1 MKINKNK
8 RRIMRIFIIAIL
20 LWCSPCLYAQDRPTF
35 EQAWQ
40 AAQNGEPNGY
50 FLLGFFYYQGEGI
63 TQNFT
68 EAIKWFKKA
77 ANNGLSNSYGFL
89 GACYIT
95 QKNYV
100 EAINWF
106 KKAINNGDCCYAD
119 LGACYLQLG
128 KFTEAIPWLKKGI
141 DDKRPEY
148 YVSLGQCY
156 YFLQNYTE
164 AIPWLKKAADK
175 GITDSYFTLGLSFY
189 FLKNYTEAIIWLEK
203 AANNGVSQAYAY
215 LGQTYYEQ
223 QNYAEAFKWYQK
235 AALNGETSAFAWMG
249 IMYYWGYGTARDYS
263 KSFMWFK
270 KAAQLVNPLADHWL
284 GQLYIKGLGT
294 TQNDYEAFK
303 CFKRATDG
311 GEIHSLNWLGEL
323 YYEGRGTEKDY
334 KKAFECFQNAANNG
348 IELAY
353 AWLGKMYYAGE
364 GVTQNYSEA
373 YKWTKKAVDKGIKDA
388 YFLMGILL
396 YQGQGTQQNYNQAFK
411 WLKMAA
417 DNGDIKAFGPLGS
430 IYLQGNGVEA
440 NPREAFKWTKK
451 SVESGDI
458 SSYTGLGIMYYN
470 GIGTERNA
478 KEAFNS
484 FEKTSSKGDPVASGW
499 LGYMYLNGIGT
510 QVNKELAFKLTKF
523 AAEKDIPMAIYGI
536 GYMYEFGL
544 GTTINTKEAI
554 KWYQKS
560 YEKGD
565 TQALSSLSLAHYKEN
580 NYVEAKKWAEI
591 AITKD
596 KDAFVGYRI
605 LALLNMY
612 GFGVPQNKSKAFEF
626 IAKAIDEAKQKGG
639 PMPNTLDV
647 EGELYLANNDISKAR
662 EIYNAILKETP
673 DFYARTE
680 TKLSKFMKEHK
691 GDDVDINIPIANNMS
706 NLTFAVII
714 SNEKY
719 QMEKPVQYAENDGK
733 IFTEY
738 CKKALGLPEK
748 NVHFITNATLNNIKH
763 EIKWLQDVIA
773 VYNGD
778 AKVIFY
784 YAGHGIPDEQNKSA
798 YLLPID
804 GYGSDVTTGYALE
817 DLYKAL
823 GCLPSKAVTV
833 FLDACFSGAKRDGD
847 MLASARGV
855 AIKVKQNNPTGNMVV
870 FTAAQGDETAYPYK
884 EEGHGLFTYY
894 LLKKLQETK
903 GDVTLG
909 ELGDYIKTQ
918 VERQSIV
925 TNGKLQSP
933 AILSASSIGNSWKE
947 WKLNK

>member
-1 MKINKNK
+1 
-8 RRIMRIFIIAIL
+8 MRHFIIAIFL
-20 LWCSPCLYAQDRPTF
+20 LLSPCLHAQNQPTF
-35 EQAWQ
+35 EQALYD
-40 AAQNGEPNGY
+40 AQNGDSSAYGWV
-50 FLLGFFYYQGEGI
+50 GFFYYEGKSVAR
-63 TQNFT
+63 NYS
-68 EAIKWFKKA
+68 EAIKWLKKAAENGDSRCYAYLGSSYFELQNYQEAVTWLKKAVNNGDTRVYVGLGASYKQLKQYSEAISWLKKATDYDDNQAYFLLSQCYYAQFDYEKAIIWAKKA
-77 ANNGLSNSYGFL
+77 ANNGETRAYIAL
-89 GACYIT
+89 GASYM
-95 QKNYV
+95 QLKQYS
-100 EAINWF
+100 EAM
-106 KKAINNGDCCYAD
+106 
-119 LGACYLQLG
+119 
-128 KFTEAIPWLKKGI
+128 
-141 DDKRPEY
+141 
-148 YVSLGQCY
+148 
-156 YFLQNYTE
+156 
-164 AIPWLKKAADK
+164 PWLKKAVDNNDIQAFYWL
-175 GITDSYFTLGLSFY
+175 GIYY
-189 FLKNYTEAIIWLEK
+189 IIQKND
-203 AANNGVSQAYAY
+203 Q
-215 LGQTYYEQ
+215 
-223 QNYAEAFKWYQK
+223 EAFKW
-235 AALNGETSAFAWMG
+235 
-249 IMYYWGYGTARDYS
+249 I
-263 KSFMWFK
+263 K
-270 KAAQLVNPLADHWL
+270 KAAEKGDVNSYLEL
-284 GQLYIKGLGT
+284 GSCYDFGIGVEK
-294 TQNDYEAFK
+294 NIYEA
-303 CFKRATDG
+303 
-311 GEIHSLNWLGEL
+311 INW
-323 YYEGRGTEKDY
+323 Y
-334 KKAFECFQNAANNG
+334 KKANEKGN
-348 IELAY
+348 ELA
-353 AWLGKMYYAGE
+353 A
-364 GVTQNYSEA
+364 
-373 YKWTKKAVDKGIKDA
+373 
-388 YFLMGILL
+388 
-396 YQGQGTQQNYNQAFK
+396 
-411 WLKMAA
+411 
-417 DNGDIKAFGPLGS
+417 
-430 IYLQGNGVEA
+430 
-440 NPREAFKWTKK
+440 
-451 SVESGDI
+451 
-458 SSYTGLGIMYYN
+458 
-470 GIGTERNA
+470 
-478 KEAFNS
+478 
-484 FEKTSSKGDPVASGW
+484 
-499 LGYMYLNGIGT
+499 
-510 QVNKELAFKLTKF
+510 
-523 AAEKDIPMAIYGI
+523 
-536 GYMYEFGL
+536 
-544 GTTINTKEAI
+544 
-554 KWYQKS
+554 
-560 YEKGD
+560 
-565 TQALSSLSLAHYKEN
+565 SSLCSAYYKLG
-580 NYVEAKKWAEI
+580 NYTETKKWAEI
-591 AITKD
+591 AITQKEGN
-596 KDAFVGYRI
+596 FVGHRI

-612 GFGVPQNKSKAFEF
+612 GLGTQQNKDKAFEF

-639 PMPNTLDV
+639 PMPNTLDA

-662 EIYNAILKETP
+662 EIYNTILKETP
-673 DFYARTE
+673 DFYAQTE

-823 GCLPSKAVTV
+823 GCLPSKAVTL

-855 AIKVKQNNPTGNMVV
+855 AIKVKQNYPTGNMVV

>member
-1 MKINKNK
+1 
-8 RRIMRIFIIAIL
+8 MRHFIIAIFL
-20 LWCSPCLYAQDRPTF
+20 LLSPCLHAQNQPTF
-35 EQAWQ
+35 EQALYD
-40 AAQNGEPNGY
+40 AQNGDSSAYGWV
-50 FLLGFFYYQGEGI
+50 GFFYYEGKSVAR
-63 TQNFT
+63 NYS
-68 EAIKWFKKA
+68 EAIKWLKKAAENGDSRCYAYLGSSYFELQNYQEAVTWLKKAVNNGDTRVYVGLGASYIQLKQYSEAISWLKKATDYDDNQAYFLLSQCYYAQFDYEKAIIWAKKA
-77 ANNGLSNSYGFL
+77 ANNGETRAYIAL
-89 GACYIT
+89 GASYM
-95 QKNYV
+95 QLKQYS
-100 EAINWF
+100 EAM
-106 KKAINNGDCCYAD
+106 
-119 LGACYLQLG
+119 
-128 KFTEAIPWLKKGI
+128 
-141 DDKRPEY
+141 
-148 YVSLGQCY
+148 
-156 YFLQNYTE
+156 
-164 AIPWLKKAADK
+164 PWLKKAVDNNDIQAFYWL
-175 GITDSYFTLGLSFY
+175 GIYY
-189 FLKNYTEAIIWLEK
+189 IIQKND
-203 AANNGVSQAYAY
+203 Q
-215 LGQTYYEQ
+215 
-223 QNYAEAFKWYQK
+223 EAFKW
-235 AALNGETSAFAWMG
+235 
-249 IMYYWGYGTARDYS
+249 I
-263 KSFMWFK
+263 K
-270 KAAQLVNPLADHWL
+270 KAAEKGDVNSCLEL
-284 GQLYIKGLGT
+284 GSCYDFGIGVEK
-294 TQNDYEAFK
+294 NIYEA
-303 CFKRATDG
+303 
-311 GEIHSLNWLGEL
+311 INW
-323 YYEGRGTEKDY
+323 Y
-334 KKAFECFQNAANNG
+334 KKANE
-348 IELAY
+348 
-353 AWLGKMYYAGE
+353 
-364 GVTQNYSEA
+364 
-373 YKWTKKAVDKGIKDA
+373 KG
-388 YFLMGILL
+388 
-396 YQGQGTQQNYNQAFK
+396 N
-411 WLKMAA
+411 
-417 DNGDIKAFGPLGS
+417 
-430 IYLQGNGVEA
+430 E
-440 NPREAFKWTKK
+440 
-451 SVESGDI
+451 
-458 SSYTGLGIMYYN
+458 
-470 GIGTERNA
+470 
-478 KEAFNS
+478 
-484 FEKTSSKGDPVASGW
+484 
-499 LGYMYLNGIGT
+499 
-510 QVNKELAFKLTKF
+510 F
-523 AAEKDIPMAIYGI
+523 AA
-536 GYMYEFGL
+536 
-544 GTTINTKEAI
+544 
-554 KWYQKS
+554 
-560 YEKGD
+560 
-565 TQALSSLSLAHYKEN
+565 SSLCSAYYKLG
-580 NYVEAKKWAEI
+580 NYTETKKWAEI
-591 AITKD
+591 AITQKEGN
-596 KDAFVGYRI
+596 FVGHRI

-612 GFGVPQNKSKAFEF
+612 GLGTQQNKDKAFEF
-626 IAKAIDEAKQKGG
+626 IAKAIDEAKQKGE
-639 PMPNTLDV
+639 PMPNTLDA

-662 EIYNAILKETP
+662 EIYNTILKETP
-673 DFYARTE
+673 DFYAQTE

>member
-1 MKINKNK
+1 MKININK

-40 AAQNGEPNGY
+40 VAQNGEPNGY
-50 FLLGFFYYQGEGI
+50 FLLGFFYYQGEGV

-77 ANNGLSNSYGFL
+77 ANNGLCNSYGFL

-106 KKAINNGDCCYAD
+106 KKAIDNGDCCYAD

-164 AIPWLKKAADK
+164 AIPWLKKTADK

-189 FLKNYTEAIIWLEK
+189 FLKNYTEAIIWFEK

-215 LGQTYYEQ
+215 LGQA
-223 QNYAEAFKWYQK
+223 YAEAY
-235 AALNGETSAFAWMG
+235 
-249 IMYYWGYGTARDYS
+249 
-263 KSFMWFK
+263 
-270 KAAQLVNPLADHWL
+270 
-284 GQLYIKGLGT
+284 
-294 TQNDYEAFK
+294 K
-303 CFKRATDG
+303 CAKIAVD
-311 GEIHSLNWLGEL
+311 
-323 YYEGRGTEKDY
+323 
-334 KKAFECFQNAANNG
+334 NG
-348 IELAY
+348 IESA
-353 AWLGKMYYAGE
+353 
-364 GVTQNYSEA
+364 S
-373 YKWTKKAVDKGIKDA
+373 
-388 YFLMGILL
+388 FLMGIML
-396 YQGQGTQQNYNQAFK
+396 YYGHGVQQDYNQAFK

-417 DNGDIKAFGPLGS
+417 GYGVYNAYDILASMYTFG
-430 IYLQGNGVEA
+430 QGTTQ
-440 NPREAFKWTKK
+440 NPTEAFKCAKIAADNGIITSYFKVGTMYNNGEGVEQNYQEAYKWIKK
-451 SVESGDI
+451 AADAKDPY
-458 SSYTGLGIMYYN
+458 SYGVLGIMYYQ
-470 GIGTERNA
+470 GIGTAIDLKEAYRIAKIGADYENSEAMALLAQMYGEGKGVPKSVIDSFEWQKKAAEKGYTSAYLGLGVMYEEGIGTFKNA
-478 KEAFNS
+478 KEAINWY
-484 FEKTSSKGDPVASGW
+484 KKA
-499 LGYMYLNGIGT
+499 
-510 QVNKELAFKLTKF
+510 NKEGNTRASSYLCSAYYKL
-523 AAEKDIPMAIYGI
+523 
-536 GYMYEFGL
+536 
-544 GTTINTKEAI
+544 
-554 KWYQKS
+554 
-560 YEKGD
+560 
-565 TQALSSLSLAHYKEN
+565 EN
-580 NYVEAKKWAEI
+580 YTEAKKWAEI

-612 GFGVPQNKSKAFEF
+612 GFGVPQNKNKAFEF
-626 IAKAIDEAKQKGG
+626 IAKAIDGAKQTGE
-639 PMPNTLDV
+639 PMPNTLDA
-647 EGELYLANNDISKAR
+647 EGELYLADNNISKAR
-662 EIYNAILKETP
+662 EIYNAISKETP
-673 DFYARTE
+673 DFYTQKE

-691 GDDVDINIPIANNMS
+691 GGDVDFDIPIADNVS
-706 NLTFAVII
+706 NHTFAVII

-719 QMEKPVQYAENDGK
+719 QMEKSVQYAENDGK
-733 IFTEY
+733 AFTEY
-738 CKKALGLPEK
+738 CKKTLGLPEK
-748 NVHFITNATLNNIKH
+748 NVRFITNATLNNIKH

-773 VYNGD
+773 VYKGE
-778 AKVIFY
+778 AKAIFY

-817 DLYKAL
+817 NLYKAL
-823 GCLPSKAVTV
+823 GSLPSKSVTV

-933 AILSASSIGNSWKE
+933 SILPASSIGNGWKE

>member
-1 MKINKNK
+1 
-8 RRIMRIFIIAIL
+8 MRHFIIAIFL
-20 LWCSPCLYAQDRPTF
+20 LLSPCLHAQNQPTF
-35 EQAWQ
+35 EQALYD
-40 AAQNGEPNGY
+40 AQNGDSSAYGWE
-50 FLLGFFYYQGEGI
+50 GFFYYEGKSVAR
-63 TQNFT
+63 NYS
-68 EAIKWFKKA
+68 EAIKWLKKAAENGDSRCYAYLGSSYFELQNYQEAVTWLKKAVNNGDTRVYVGLGASYKQLKQYSEAISWLKKATDYDDNQAYFLLSQCYYAQFDYEKAIIWAKKA
-77 ANNGLSNSYGFL
+77 ANNGETRAYIAL
-89 GACYIT
+89 GASYM
-95 QKNYV
+95 QLKQYS
-100 EAINWF
+100 EAM
-106 KKAINNGDCCYAD
+106 
-119 LGACYLQLG
+119 
-128 KFTEAIPWLKKGI
+128 
-141 DDKRPEY
+141 
-148 YVSLGQCY
+148 
-156 YFLQNYTE
+156 
-164 AIPWLKKAADK
+164 PWLKKAVDNNDIQAFYWL
-175 GITDSYFTLGLSFY
+175 GIYY
-189 FLKNYTEAIIWLEK
+189 IIQKND
-203 AANNGVSQAYAY
+203 Q
-215 LGQTYYEQ
+215 
-223 QNYAEAFKWYQK
+223 EAFKW
-235 AALNGETSAFAWMG
+235 
-249 IMYYWGYGTARDYS
+249 I
-263 KSFMWFK
+263 K
-270 KAAQLVNPLADHWL
+270 KAAEKGDVNSYLEL
-284 GQLYIKGLGT
+284 GSCYDFGIGVEK
-294 TQNDYEAFK
+294 NIYEA
-303 CFKRATDG
+303 
-311 GEIHSLNWLGEL
+311 INW
-323 YYEGRGTEKDY
+323 Y
-334 KKAFECFQNAANNG
+334 KKANEKGN
-348 IELAY
+348 ELA
-353 AWLGKMYYAGE
+353 A
-364 GVTQNYSEA
+364 
-373 YKWTKKAVDKGIKDA
+373 
-388 YFLMGILL
+388 
-396 YQGQGTQQNYNQAFK
+396 
-411 WLKMAA
+411 
-417 DNGDIKAFGPLGS
+417 
-430 IYLQGNGVEA
+430 
-440 NPREAFKWTKK
+440 
-451 SVESGDI
+451 
-458 SSYTGLGIMYYN
+458 
-470 GIGTERNA
+470 
-478 KEAFNS
+478 
-484 FEKTSSKGDPVASGW
+484 
-499 LGYMYLNGIGT
+499 
-510 QVNKELAFKLTKF
+510 
-523 AAEKDIPMAIYGI
+523 
-536 GYMYEFGL
+536 
-544 GTTINTKEAI
+544 
-554 KWYQKS
+554 
-560 YEKGD
+560 
-565 TQALSSLSLAHYKEN
+565 SSLCSAYYKLG
-580 NYVEAKKWAEI
+580 NYTETKKWAEI
-591 AITKD
+591 AITQKEGN
-596 KDAFVGYRI
+596 FVGHRI

-612 GFGVPQNKSKAFEF
+612 GLGTQQNKDKAFEF

-639 PMPNTLDV
+639 PMPNTLDA

-662 EIYNAILKETP
+662 EIYNTILKETP
-673 DFYARTE
+673 DFYAQTE

-855 AIKVKQNNPTGNMVV
+855 AIKVKQNYPTGNMVV

>member
-1 MKINKNK
+1 
-8 RRIMRIFIIAIL
+8 MRHFIIAIFL
-20 LWCSPCLYAQDRPTF
+20 LLSPCLHAQNQPTF
-35 EQAWQ
+35 EQALYD
-40 AAQNGEPNGY
+40 AQNGDSSAYGWV
-50 FLLGFFYYQGEGI
+50 GFFYYEGKSVAR
-63 TQNFT
+63 NYS
-68 EAIKWFKKA
+68 EAIKWLKKAAENGDSRCYAYLGSSYFELQNYQEAVTWLKKAVNNGDTRVYVGLGASYKQLKQYSEAISWLKKATDYDDNQAYFLLSQCYYAQFDYEKAIIWAKKA
-77 ANNGLSNSYGFL
+77 ANNGETRAYIAL
-89 GACYIT
+89 GASYM
-95 QKNYV
+95 QLKQYS
-100 EAINWF
+100 EAM
-106 KKAINNGDCCYAD
+106 
-119 LGACYLQLG
+119 
-128 KFTEAIPWLKKGI
+128 
-141 DDKRPEY
+141 
-148 YVSLGQCY
+148 
-156 YFLQNYTE
+156 
-164 AIPWLKKAADK
+164 PWLKKAVDNNDIQAFYWL
-175 GITDSYFTLGLSFY
+175 GIYY
-189 FLKNYTEAIIWLEK
+189 IIQKND
-203 AANNGVSQAYAY
+203 Q
-215 LGQTYYEQ
+215 
-223 QNYAEAFKWYQK
+223 EAFKW
-235 AALNGETSAFAWMG
+235 
-249 IMYYWGYGTARDYS
+249 I
-263 KSFMWFK
+263 K
-270 KAAQLVNPLADHWL
+270 KAAEKGDVNSYLEL
-284 GQLYIKGLGT
+284 GSCYDFGIKVEK
-294 TQNDYEAFK
+294 NIYEA
-303 CFKRATDG
+303 
-311 GEIHSLNWLGEL
+311 INW
-323 YYEGRGTEKDY
+323 Y
-334 KKAFECFQNAANNG
+334 KKANEKGN
-348 IELAY
+348 ELA
-353 AWLGKMYYAGE
+353 A
-364 GVTQNYSEA
+364 
-373 YKWTKKAVDKGIKDA
+373 
-388 YFLMGILL
+388 
-396 YQGQGTQQNYNQAFK
+396 
-411 WLKMAA
+411 
-417 DNGDIKAFGPLGS
+417 
-430 IYLQGNGVEA
+430 
-440 NPREAFKWTKK
+440 
-451 SVESGDI
+451 
-458 SSYTGLGIMYYN
+458 
-470 GIGTERNA
+470 
-478 KEAFNS
+478 
-484 FEKTSSKGDPVASGW
+484 
-499 LGYMYLNGIGT
+499 
-510 QVNKELAFKLTKF
+510 
-523 AAEKDIPMAIYGI
+523 
-536 GYMYEFGL
+536 
-544 GTTINTKEAI
+544 
-554 KWYQKS
+554 
-560 YEKGD
+560 
-565 TQALSSLSLAHYKEN
+565 SSLCSAYYKLG
-580 NYVEAKKWAEI
+580 NYTETKKWAEI
-591 AITKD
+591 AITQKEGN
-596 KDAFVGYRI
+596 FVGHRI

-612 GFGVPQNKSKAFEF
+612 GLGTQQNKDKAFEF

-639 PMPNTLDV
+639 PMPNTLDA

-662 EIYNAILKETP
+662 EIYNTILKETP
-673 DFYARTE
+673 DFYAQTE

-855 AIKVKQNNPTGNMVV
+855 AIKVKQNYPTGNMVV

>member
-1 MKINKNK
+1 
-8 RRIMRIFIIAIL
+8 MRIFIIAIL

-50 FLLGFFYYQGEGI
+50 FLLGFFYYQGEGV

-77 ANNGLSNSYGFL
+77 ANNGLCNSYGFL

-106 KKAINNGDCCYAD
+106 KKAIDNGDCCYAD

-189 FLKNYTEAIIWLEK
+189 FLKNYTEAIIWFEK

-215 LGQTYYEQ
+215 LGQAYYEQ
-223 QNYAEAFKWYQK
+223 QNYAEAFKW
-235 AALNGETSAFAWMG
+235 
-249 IMYYWGYGTARDYS
+249 I
-263 KSFMWFK
+263 
-270 KAAQLVNPLADHWL
+270 
-284 GQLYIKGLGT
+284 
-294 TQNDYEAFK
+294 
-303 CFKRATDG
+303 
-311 GEIHSLNWLGEL
+311 
-323 YYEGRGTEKDY
+323 
-334 KKAFECFQNAANNG
+334 
-348 IELAY
+348 
-353 AWLGKMYYAGE
+353 
-364 GVTQNYSEA
+364 
-373 YKWTKKAVDKGIKDA
+373 KKAVDVKDPFSYGTLGDMYYYGLGTAVNQNEAFRLAKIGSEHEDASAMVLLAKIYGEGKGAPKNVA
-388 YFLMGILL
+388 ES
-396 YQGQGTQQNYNQAFK
+396 FK
-411 WLKMAA
+411 WEKKAA
-417 DNGDIKAFGPLGS
+417 EKEFIGAFL
-430 IYLQGNGVEA
+430 
-440 NPREAFKWTKK
+440 
-451 SVESGDI
+451 
-458 SSYTGLGIMYYN
+458 GLGIMYEE
-470 GIGTERNA
+470 GIGTH
-478 KEAFNS
+478 K
-484 FEKTSSKGDPVASGW
+484 
-499 LGYMYLNGIGT
+499 
-510 QVNKELAFKLTKF
+510 
-523 AAEKDIPMAIYGI
+523 
-536 GYMYEFGL
+536 
-544 GTTINTKEAI
+544 NTEEAI
-554 KWYQKS
+554 NWYKKAFDKGVSNAPMFLCTTYYSQKD
-560 YEKGD
+560 Y
-565 TQALSSLSLAHYKEN
+565 A
-580 NYVEAKKWAEI
+580 EAKKWAELTI
-591 AITKD
+591 NQKEF
-596 KDAFVGYRI
+596 AFVGYRI
-605 LALLNMY
+605 LALLNIY
-612 GFGVPQNKSKAFEF
+612 GLGVPQNKDKAFEL
-626 IAKAIDEAKQKGG
+626 IAKALDGAKQKEG
-639 PMPNTLDV
+639 PMSNTLDA
-647 EGELYLANNDISKAR
+647 EGEVYLADNNINKAR

-673 DFYARTE
+673 DFYAKNE

-691 GDDVDINIPIANNMS
+691 GSDVDFDIPMANNIS
-706 NLTFAVII
+706 NNTFAVVI

-719 QMEKPVQYAENDGK
+719 QMEKAVQYAENDGK
-733 IFTEY
+733 AFTEY
-738 CKKALGLPEK
+738 CKKTLGLPEK
-748 NVHFITNATLNNIKH
+748 NVHFVTNATLNNIKH
-763 EIKWLQDVIA
+763 EIKWLQDVIT

-778 AKVIFY
+778 AKIIFY

-823 GCLPSKAVTV
+823 GRLPSKSVTV
-833 FLDACFSGAKRDGD
+833 FLDACFSGAKRDGE

-855 AIKVKQNNPTGNMVV
+855 AIKVKQATPVGNIVV
-870 FTAAQGDETAYPYK
+870 FSAAQGDETAYPYK
-884 EEGHGLFTYY
+884 EEEHGLFTYY

-925 TNGKLQSP
+925 INGKLQSP
-933 AILSASSIGNSWKE
+933 SIVSTATIANSWKK
-947 WKLNK
+947 WTLK

>member
-1 MKINKNK
+1 
-8 RRIMRIFIIAIL
+8 MRIFIIAIL
-20 LWCSPCLYAQDRPTF
+20 LWCSQCLYAQDRPTF

-40 AAQNGEPNGY
+40 AAQNGDPNGY
-50 FLLGFFYYQGEGI
+50 FLLGFFYYQGEGV

-141 DDKRPEY
+141 DDKKPEY

-164 AIPWLKKAADK
+164 AISWLKKAADK

-189 FLKNYTEAIIWLEK
+189 FLKNYTEAIIWFEK

-223 QNYAEAFKWYQK
+223 QNY
-235 AALNGETSAFAWMG
+235 
-249 IMYYWGYGTARDYS
+249 
-263 KSFMWFK
+263 
-270 KAAQLVNPLADHWL
+270 
-284 GQLYIKGLGT
+284 
-294 TQNDYEAFK
+294 
-303 CFKRATDG
+303 
-311 GEIHSLNWLGEL
+311 
-323 YYEGRGTEKDY
+323 
-334 KKAFECFQNAANNG
+334 
-348 IELAY
+348 
-353 AWLGKMYYAGE
+353 
-364 GVTQNYSEA
+364 SEA
-373 YKWTKKAVDKGIKDA
+373 YKCAKIAVDNGIESA
-388 YFLMGILL
+388 SFLMGIML
-396 YQGQGTQQNYNQAFK
+396 YYGHGVQQDYNQAFK

-417 DNGDIKAFGPLGS
+417 GYGAYNAYDILASMYTFG
-430 IYLQGNGVEA
+430 QGTA
-440 NPREAFKWTKK
+440 QNPTEAFKCAKIAADNGIITSYFKVGTMYNNGEGVEQNYQEAYKWIKK
-451 SVESGDI
+451 AADAKDPY
-458 SSYTGLGIMYYN
+458 SYGVLGIMYYQ
-470 GIGTERNA
+470 GIGTA
-478 KEAFNS
+478 IDLKEAYRIAKIGAEYEDPEAMALLARMYREGKGVSKSIIDS
-484 FEKTSSKGDPVASGW
+484 FEWQKK
-499 LGYMYLNGIGT
+499 
-510 QVNKELAFKLTKF
+510 
-523 AAEKDIPMAIYGI
+523 AAEKGFVSSFIWLGV
-536 GYMYEFGL
+536 MYEDGL
-544 GTTINTKEAI
+544 GTSKDVNEAI
-554 KWYQKS
+554 TWYKKANDNDVPNAPMMLCQA
-560 YEKGD
+560 YY
-565 TQALSSLSLAHYKEN
+565 TQED
-580 NYVEAKKWAEI
+580 YVEAKKWA
-591 AITKD
+591 D
-596 KDAFVGYRI
+596 KTINQKEYALVGYRI

-612 GFGVPQNKSKAFEF
+612 GLGIPQNKNKAFEL
-626 IAKAIDEAKQKGG
+626 IAKAIDEAKQKGV
-639 PMPNTLDV
+639 PMPNTLDA
-647 EGELYLANNDISKAR
+647 EGELYLADNNISKAR
-662 EIYNAILKETP
+662 EIYNAISKDTP
-673 DFYARTE
+673 DFYTQKE
-680 TKLSKFMKEHK
+680 TKLSKFMKENK
-691 GDDVDINIPIANNMS
+691 GGDVDFDIPIADNVS
-706 NLTFAVII
+706 NHTFAVII

-719 QMEKPVQYAENDGK
+719 QMEKSVQYAENDGK
-733 IFTEY
+733 MFTEY
-738 CKKALGLPEK
+738 CKKTLGLPEK

-823 GCLPSKAVTV
+823 GSLPSKSVTV

-933 AILSASSIGNSWKE
+933 SILPASSIGNGWKE

>member
-1 MKINKNK
+1 MKININK

-50 FLLGFFYYQGEGI
+50 FLLGFFYYQGEGV

-141 DDKRPEY
+141 DDKKPEY

-189 FLKNYTEAIIWLEK
+189 FLKNYTEAIIWFEK

-223 QNYAEAFKWYQK
+223 QNY
-235 AALNGETSAFAWMG
+235 
-249 IMYYWGYGTARDYS
+249 
-263 KSFMWFK
+263 
-270 KAAQLVNPLADHWL
+270 
-284 GQLYIKGLGT
+284 
-294 TQNDYEAFK
+294 
-303 CFKRATDG
+303 
-311 GEIHSLNWLGEL
+311 
-323 YYEGRGTEKDY
+323 
-334 KKAFECFQNAANNG
+334 
-348 IELAY
+348 
-353 AWLGKMYYAGE
+353 
-364 GVTQNYSEA
+364 SEA
-373 YKWTKKAVDKGIKDA
+373 YKCAKIAVDNGIESA
-388 YFLMGILL
+388 SFLMGIML
-396 YQGQGTQQNYNQAFK
+396 YYGHGVQQDYNQAFK

-417 DNGDIKAFGPLGS
+417 GYGAYNAYDILASMYTFG
-430 IYLQGNGVEA
+430 QGTTQ
-440 NPREAFKWTKK
+440 NPTEAFKCAKIAADNGIITSYFKVGTMYNNGEGVEQNYQEAYKWIKK
-451 SVESGDI
+451 AADAKDPY
-458 SSYTGLGIMYYN
+458 SYGVLGIMYYQ
-470 GIGTERNA
+470 GIGTAIDLKEAYRIAKIGADYENSEAMALLAQMYGEGKGVPKSVIDSFEWQKKAAEKGYTSAYLGLGVMYEEGIGTFKNA
-478 KEAFNS
+478 KEAINWY
-484 FEKTSSKGDPVASGW
+484 KKA
-499 LGYMYLNGIGT
+499 
-510 QVNKELAFKLTKF
+510 NKEGNTRASSYLCSAYYKL
-523 AAEKDIPMAIYGI
+523 
-536 GYMYEFGL
+536 
-544 GTTINTKEAI
+544 
-554 KWYQKS
+554 
-560 YEKGD
+560 
-565 TQALSSLSLAHYKEN
+565 EN
-580 NYVEAKKWAEI
+580 YTEAKKWAEI

-612 GFGVPQNKSKAFEF
+612 GFGVPQNKNKAFEF
-626 IAKAIDEAKQKGG
+626 IAKAIDGAKQTGE
-639 PMPNTLDV
+639 PMPNTLDA
-647 EGELYLANNDISKAR
+647 EGELYLADNNISKAR
-662 EIYNAILKETP
+662 EIYNAISKETP
-673 DFYARTE
+673 DFYTQKE

-691 GDDVDINIPIANNMS
+691 GGDVDFDIPIADNVS
-706 NLTFAVII
+706 NHTFAVII

-719 QMEKPVQYAENDGK
+719 QMEKSVQYAENDGK
-733 IFTEY
+733 AFTEY
-738 CKKALGLPEK
+738 CKKTLGLPEK
-748 NVHFITNATLNNIKH
+748 NVRFITNATLNNIKH

-773 VYNGD
+773 VYKGE
-778 AKVIFY
+778 AKAIFY

-823 GCLPSKAVTV
+823 GSLPSKSVTV
-833 FLDACFSGAKRDGD
+833 FLDACFSGAKRDGE
-847 MLASARGV
+847 MFASARGV
-855 AIKVKQNNPTGNMVV
+855 AIKVKQATPIGNIVV
-870 FTAAQGDETAYPYK
+870 FSAAQGDETAYPYK
-884 EEGHGLFTYY
+884 EEEHGLFTYY

-925 TNGKLQSP
+925 INGKLQSP
-933 AILSASSIGNSWKE
+933 SIVSTATIANSWKK
-947 WKLNK
+947 WTLK

>member
-1 MKINKNK
+1 
-8 RRIMRIFIIAIL
+8 
-20 LWCSPCLYAQDRPTF
+20 
-35 EQAWQ
+35 
-40 AAQNGEPNGY
+40 
-50 FLLGFFYYQGEGI
+50 
-63 TQNFT
+63 
-68 EAIKWFKKA
+68 
-77 ANNGLSNSYGFL
+77 
-89 GACYIT
+89 
-95 QKNYV
+95 
-100 EAINWF
+100 
-106 KKAINNGDCCYAD
+106 
-119 LGACYLQLG
+119 
-128 KFTEAIPWLKKGI
+128 
-141 DDKRPEY
+141 
-148 YVSLGQCY
+148 
-156 YFLQNYTE
+156 
-164 AIPWLKKAADK
+164 
-175 GITDSYFTLGLSFY
+175 
-189 FLKNYTEAIIWLEK
+189 
-203 AANNGVSQAYAY
+203 
-215 LGQTYYEQ
+215 
-223 QNYAEAFKWYQK
+223 
-235 AALNGETSAFAWMG
+235 
-249 IMYYWGYGTARDYS
+249 
-263 KSFMWFK
+263 
-270 KAAQLVNPLADHWL
+270 
-284 GQLYIKGLGT
+284 
-294 TQNDYEAFK
+294 
-303 CFKRATDG
+303 
-311 GEIHSLNWLGEL
+311 
-323 YYEGRGTEKDY
+323 
-334 KKAFECFQNAANNG
+334 
-348 IELAY
+348 
-353 AWLGKMYYAGE
+353 
-364 GVTQNYSEA
+364 
-373 YKWTKKAVDKGIKDA
+373 
-388 YFLMGILL
+388 
-396 YQGQGTQQNYNQAFK
+396 
-411 WLKMAA
+411 
-417 DNGDIKAFGPLGS
+417 
-430 IYLQGNGVEA
+430 
-440 NPREAFKWTKK
+440 
-451 SVESGDI
+451 
-458 SSYTGLGIMYYN
+458 MYYN

-478 KEAFNS
+478 KEAFNC

-523 AAEKDIPMAIYGI
+523 AAEKDIPMAIYSI
-536 GYMYEFGL
+536 GSLYEYGF

-554 KWYQKS
+554 KWYQKA
-560 YEKGD
+560 YEKGA
-565 TQALSSLSLAHYKEN
+565 TQVSSNLCLANYKEN

-626 IAKAIDEAKQKGG
+626 IAKAIDGAKQTGE
-639 PMPNTLDV
+639 PMPNTLDA
-647 EGELYLANNDISKAR
+647 EGELFLADNNISKAR
-662 EIYNAILKETP
+662 EIYNAILKDTP
-673 DFYARTE
+673 DFYTQKE

-691 GDDVDINIPIANNMS
+691 GGDVDFDIPIADNVS
-706 NLTFAVII
+706 NHTFAVII

-719 QMEKPVQYAENDGK
+719 QMEKSVQYAENDGK
-733 IFTEY
+733 AFTEY
-738 CKKALGLPEK
+738 CKKTLGLPEK
-748 NVHFITNATLNNIKH
+748 NVRFITNATLNNIKH
-763 EIKWLQDVIA
+763 EIKWLQDVIT

-778 AKVIFY
+778 AKIIFY

-823 GCLPSKAVTV
+823 GSLPSKSVTV